1 MLKNKMYVIKGENNT
16 RKVLLEISENSQK
29 ASNYLYLIIIFQK
42 RNNNVEITG
51 IEDVQDIMSFLYM
64 SKIGRLNKVKENTTG
79 KIITKTN
86 KYLTK
91 IIEKNI
97 LNSKNNEDII
107 GYYKIKRMLL
117 SIIENG
123 EFDNLINILLNT
135 KEGKQI
141 WKDNRY
147 IILQIII
154 SALQAQINK
163 EPINTYEEKIANN
176 SSEESYQKV
185 EELKDKDLST
195 PVTYQTED
203 FYKKL
208 EQQLLTK
215 YYNYDASRNTI
226 SDFMKKKG
234 N

>member
-16 RKVLLEISENSQK
+16 RKVLLEISEDSPK
-29 ASNYLYLIIIFQK
+29 ASNYLYLIIVFQR
-42 RNNNVEITG
+42 RNNNVEITD

-163 EPINTYEEKIANN
+163 EPINAYEEKIANN

>member
-16 RKVLLEISENSQK
+16 RKVLLEISEDSPK
-29 ASNYLYLIIIFQK
+29 ASNYLYLIIVFQR
-42 RNNNVEITG
+42 RNNNVEITD

-86 KYLTK
+86 RYLTR

-107 GYYKIKRMLL
+107 GYYKIKKMLL

-195 PVTYQTED
+195 PVTDQTEK

>member
-16 RKVLLEISENSQK
+16 RKVLLEISEDSPK
-29 ASNYLYLIIIFQK
+29 ASNYLYLIIVFQR

-163 EPINTYEEKIANN
+163 EPINAYEEKIANN